1 MIKKEEDIDREV
13 NKNLDGIMF
22 RVPQEIN
29 LKAESQTF
37 FLRLLLYVCN
47 SFYLKSLFN
56 TPKKTKHTCN
66 LIQYWYSEN
75 ILIMIYEMVR

>member
-13 NKNLDGIMF
+13 NKNLDGILF

-37 FLRLLLYVCN
+37 LFAPSTLCLQFFL
-47 SFYLKSLFN
+47 S
-56 TPKKTKHTCN
+56 
-66 LIQYWYSEN
+66 
-75 ILIMIYEMVR
+75 